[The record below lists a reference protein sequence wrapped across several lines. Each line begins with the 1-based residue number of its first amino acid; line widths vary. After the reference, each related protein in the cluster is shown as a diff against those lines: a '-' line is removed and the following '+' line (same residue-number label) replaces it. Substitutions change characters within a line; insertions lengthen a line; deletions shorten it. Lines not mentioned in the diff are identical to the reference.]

1 MTSSA
6 GAPEVTPILHVDM
19 DAFFV
24 SVAIRHQPE
33 LWQQP
38 VVVGGHARGVVTC
51 ANYPARA
58 YGIHA
63 AMPGSMAR
71 RLCPQL
77 VSVRLDFGEVS
88 EVSQQVREIFRRA
101 TPLVEVVSVDEAFL
115 DVRGATRLFGSPERI
130 AHRIRRQIADEL
142 KITCSVGVAPTPSVA
157 KVGSRK
163 AKPDGVVVVRP
174 DDIPGF
180 LHPLDV
186 GELYGVGPSTRN
198 RLRKLGFET
207 VGDIARTPVPALHQI
222 LGPRLGGHLHRL
234 ATGTDRRELTG
245 RLGPDLP
252 ETTGARSSGELAR
265 PLAPSEGVTARS
277 ADRSTGA
284 QETFARDL
292 SDRDDIVRELLR
304 LSARV
309 TRRMRRAGTVG
320 RTVALTVRFTD
331 FTTIS
336 RSRTLTDPTDVTQ
349 EVHTTAVRLFDDLQL
364 RGRAL
369 RLVGVRVEHLVA
381 REGTGRQL
389 VIGERERG
397 WSEAD
402 RAVDRVA
409 DRFGSNL
416 VRRASL
422 I

>member
-1 MTSSA
+1 VTSSA
-6 GAPEVTPILHVDM
+6 GAPEATPILHVDM

-33 LWQQP
+33 LWDQP

-58 YGIHA
+58 YGVRA

-77 VSVRLDFGEVS
+77 VSVRLDFGEVA
-88 EVSQQVREIFRRA
+88 EVSRQVREIFRRA

-115 DVRGATRLFGSPERI
+115 DVRGAIRLFGTPERI
-130 AHRIRRQIADEL
+130 AERIRRQIAEEL
-142 KITCSVGVAPTPSVA
+142 SITCSVGVAPTPSVA

-174 DDIPGF
+174 EDVPGF

-198 RLRKLGFET
+198 RLRRLGFET
-207 VGDIARTPVPALHQI
+207 VGDIARTPVPTLHQI

-234 ATGTDRRELTG
+234 ATGTDRRELT
-245 RLGPDLP
+245 
-252 ETTGARSSGELAR
+252 
-265 PLAPSEGVTARS
+265 ARS

-284 QETFARDL
+284 QETFGHDL
-292 SDRDDIVRELLR
+292 SDREDIVRELLR

-309 TRRMRRAGTVG
+309 AGRMRRAGTVG
-320 RTVALTVRFTD
+320 RTIALTVRFTD
-331 FTTIS
+331 FKTIS
-336 RSRTLTDPTDVTQ
+336 RSRTLPDPTDITQ
-349 EVHTTAVRLFDDLQL
+349 EVHATAVRLYDELNL
-364 RGRAL
+364 RGRSL

-381 REGTGRQL
+381 REGTDRQL
-389 VIGERERG
+389 VLGERERG
-397 WSEAD
+397 WSDAD
-402 RAVDRVA
+402 RAMDRVA
-409 DRFGSNL
+409 ARFGSSL

-422 I
+422 LHNGQG

>member
-6 GAPEVTPILHVDM
+6 GDPEATPILHVDM
-19 DAFFV
+19 DAFFA
-24 SVAIRHQPE
+24 SVAIRHRPE
-33 LWQQP
+33 LWDLP

-58 YGIHA
+58 YGIRA

-77 VSVRLDFGEVS
+77 VSVHLDHGEVADVS
-88 EVSQQVREIFRRA
+88 EQVREIFRRA

-115 DVRGATRLFGSPERI
+115 DVSGATRLFGSPEQI
-130 AHRIRRQIADEL
+130 AQRIRHQISDEL

-174 DDIPGF
+174 RDVPGF

-186 GELYGVGPSTRN
+186 GELYGVGPSTRT

-207 VGDIARTPVPALHQI
+207 VGDIARTPVPTLDQI

-234 ATGTDRRELTG
+234 ATGTDR
-245 RLGPDLP
+245 
-252 ETTGARSSGELAR
+252 
-265 PLAPSEGVTARS
+265 SEGATARS
-277 ADRSTGA
+277 ADHSTGA
-284 QETFARDL
+284 QETFGHDL
-292 SDRDDIVRELLR
+292 SAREDIARELLR

-331 FTTIS
+331 FKTIS
-336 RSRTLTDPTDVTQ
+336 RSHTLPDPTDVTQ
-349 EVHTTAVRLFDDLQL
+349 EVHATAVRLFDELNL

-381 REGTGRQL
+381 REGTDRQL
-389 VIGERERG
+389 ILGESERG

-402 RAVDRVA
+402 RAMDQVA
-409 DRFGSNL
+409 ERFGSNL

-422 I
+422 LPDRAQG

>member
-6 GAPEVTPILHVDM
+6 GAPEGTPILHVDM

-33 LWQQP
+33 LWDQP

-58 YGIHA
+58 FGVRA

-77 VSVRLDFGEVS
+77 VSVRLDFGEVA
-88 EVSQQVREIFRRA
+88 EVSHQVREIFRRA

-115 DVRGATRLFGSPERI
+115 DVRGATRLFGTPEQI
-130 AHRIRRQIADEL
+130 AQRIRRQIAEEL
-142 KITCSVGVAPTPSVA
+142 NITCSVGVAPTPSVA

-163 AKPDGVVVVRP
+163 AKPDGVVVVQP
-174 DDIPGF
+174 GEIPGF

-186 GELYGVGPSTRN
+186 GELYGVGPSTRT
-198 RLRKLGFET
+198 RLRRLGFET
-207 VGDIARTPVPALHQI
+207 VGDIARTPVPTLHQI

-252 ETTGARSSGELAR
+252 
-265 PLAPSEGVTARS
+265 
-277 ADRSTGA
+277 DRSTGA
-284 QETFARDL
+284 QETFGHDL
-292 SDRDDIVRELLR
+292 SDREDIVRELLR

-320 RTVALTVRFTD
+320 RTIALTVRFTD
-331 FTTIS
+331 FKTIS
-336 RSRTLTDPTDVTQ
+336 RSRTLPDPTDVTQ
-349 EVHTTAVRLFDDLQL
+349 EVHATAVSLYDELNL

-369 RLVGVRVEHLVA
+369 RLVGVRVEHLVT
-381 REGTGRQL
+381 REGTDRQL
-389 VIGERERG
+389 VLGERERG

-402 RAVDRVA
+402 RAIDQVA
-409 DRFGSNL
+409 ERFGSSL

-422 I
+422 LDQGRG